1 MRQWELIG
9 ITDQAVPRI
18 QPAPGPSTRSSA
30 VAPSFFWSTDSALRM
45 ESVSEAAAEVIGR
58 PAARCVGRDLL
69 ELFGLD
75 GPNSIALDA
84 HITALGGETATF
96 ILERSGV
103 RVRCRVEPL
112 QANGRTSGTCCIATR
127 IEDLDMHERTDRPA
141 VA

>member
-9 ITDQAVPRI
+9 ITDQAVPRGESPSR
-18 QPAPGPSTRSSA
+18 PAIRPSA

-58 PAARCVGRDLL
+58 PVAGCVGRDLL

-96 ILERSGV
+96 ILERRGV

-112 QANGRTSGTCCIATR
+112 QSNGRTSGTCCIATR
-127 IEDLDMHERTDRPA
+127 IEDLDAHWRVDRPA

>member
-9 ITDQAVPRI
+9 ITDQTSPKPESV
-18 QPAPGPSTRSSA
+18 SVRSDA

-45 ESVSEAAAEVIGR
+45 ETVSEAAAEVIGR
-58 PAARCVGRDLL
+58 PVWHCVGRDLL

-84 HITALGGETATF
+84 HITALGGEPATF
-96 ILERSGV
+96 VLERNGV
-103 RVRCRVEPL
+103 RVRCLVEPL
-112 QANGRTSGTCCIATR
+112 HANGHTAGTCCIATR
-127 IEDLDMHERTDRPA
+127 IEDLRIRRRTDRPA

>member
-9 ITDQAVPRI
+9 ITDQATPETGPASPR
-18 QPAPGPSTRSSA
+18 ATRPSA

-45 ESVSEAAAEVIGR
+45 ETVSEAAAQVIGR
-58 PAARCVGRDLL
+58 PVARCVGRDLL

-75 GPNSIALDA
+75 EPNSSALDA

-96 ILERSGV
+96 LLERNGV

-127 IEDLDMHERTDRPA
+127 IEDLDTRWRVDRPA